1 MQKILVV
8 DDEKSTL
15 GMFRLFLTAYGY
27 TVLTAEN
34 GKDGLRLFEKE
45 KPPIVV
51 TDIKMPG
58 IDGIELLRRIKEM
71 DRMTEVIMI
80 TGHGDMDLALK
91 ALDLDATDFINKPI
105 QRPAL
110 DSALRRAE
118 YRLKLSRDK
127 GETEV
132 RLRKAKD
139 VAVMDIEG
147 NLTSQAEAVLAETYE
162 KTFAE
167 GATKIVM
174 RFNENCSINGAGIA
188 ILIRLL
194 AESNKNNQ
202 RVAITGLSQ
211 NFKKV
216 LELVGITKFA
226 RIFDNQEDAVNSF
239 S

>member
-1 MQKILVV
+1 
-8 DDEKSTL
+8 
-15 GMFRLFLTAYGY
+15 
-27 TVLTAEN
+27 
-34 GKDGLRLFEKE
+34 
-45 KPPIVV
+45 
-51 TDIKMPG
+51 
-58 IDGIELLRRIKEM
+58 
-71 DRMTEVIMI
+71 
-80 TGHGDMDLALK
+80 
-91 ALDLDATDFINKPI
+91 
-105 QRPAL
+105 
-110 DSALRRAE
+110 
-118 YRLKLSRDK
+118 
-127 GETEV
+127 
-132 RLRKAKD
+132 
-139 VAVMDIEG
+139 MDIEG

-194 AESNKNNQ
+194 TESNKNNQ

>member
-34 GKDGLRLFEKE
+34 GTEGLRLFEKE

-80 TGHGDMDLALK
+80 TGHGDMDLAVK

-194 AESNKNNQ
+194 NESKKNNQ

-216 LELVGITKFA
+216 FELVGITKFA